1 MMNWELECN
10 ANIAKREQAMADAR
24 AVMMQSAVNVDR
36 TLDTAQ
42 ATSAQMELFSVAP
55 HQFDYVEKLLSAL
68 PRKRQ
73 REHFRHVWLRAFNGV
88 KDDGSIGFK
97 FGNKQAAYANTY
109 LREILTNRLKAV
121 FQHYHIS
128 LDWLIDRDTHSQVV
142 ALSKGKKAANFP
154 FYLLGEHQLKEM
166 ADKLAMLFTKLQ
178 SDFVTEQAERK
189 ERGEI
194 SLDDFNALSRD
205 LYRLVGEVCAD
216 IGFPLKH
223 WFDLAYQDNR
233 FLDVH
238 DIEVDLN
245 KSVCPKHWKR
255 QLTTAQKRLKEHVEI
270 GCGAVSAK
278 VSPYVSQTAFNDY
291 RAQRADNLEYLQQM
305 VLENLDDSTEQMP
318 LIEMWKK
325 SVANPA
331 IRFQETMNRLRGIDE
346 WAIEN
351 SFVSLFLTLTAPS
364 SFHATHETGK
374 NNKKWQGASPRD
386 TQRYLNKVW
395 AQLRAQFAKRRIG
408 FFGFRGVE
416 PHHDGTPHWHLLMY
430 VKPERK
436 DEVIQLF
443 RKKALELD
451 GDEFGAKKYRFK
463 VEEIDPTKGSAI
475 GYVAKYI
482 AKNIYAG
489 KQGKEM
495 SDEVENLTLLENV
508 QRVSAWANLWG
519 IRQFQFYG
527 TPSISTW
534 RELRKI
540 DDAMAATA
548 DDEVL
553 DIGRRVADVSCF
565 ASYIKVQ
572 GGAMTER
579 CVQPI
584 CIEYEEC
591 KPNKYGEI
599 RKKIVGVK
607 NRFTEKK
614 IITKL
619 KNWVI
624 KSTKSALGSTAL
636 NSESTE
642 TNKAHRAAWT
652 CVNNC
657 NRSKIEQQVNLLMLP
672 IGSPLKPSQID
683 LLMRHG
689 RLRLNDY
696 RWICCENDEVF
707 IKEEKIPLAQ
717 AFGWGESLGDF
728 RVN

>member
-10 ANIAKREQAMADAR
+10 ANLAKREQAMADAR
-24 AVMMQSAVNVDR
+24 AVMMQSAVNFDR
-36 TLDTAQ
+36 TFDTAQ

-121 FQHYHIS
+121 FQHYHVS

-194 SLDDFNALSRD
+194 SLDDFTALSRD

-223 WFDLAYQDNR
+223 WFAYQDNR
-233 FLDVH
+233 FLDVN

-245 KSVCPKHWKR
+245 KSVCQKHWKR

-278 VSPYVSQTAFNDY
+278 VSPYVSQSAFNDY

-305 VLENLDDSTEQMP
+305 LLENLDDSTEQMP

-395 AQLRAQFAKRRIG
+395 AQLRAQFAKRGIG

-430 VKPERK
+430 VKPEHK
-436 DEVIQLF
+436 DDVIHLF

-519 IRQFQFYG
+519 IRQFQFFG
-527 TPSISTW
+527 LPSISVW

-540 DDAMAATA
+540 DDSMSEVA
-548 DDEVL
+548 DDETL
-553 DIGRRVADVSCF
+553 DIARIVADVSCF
-565 ASYIKVQ
+565 ASYMEVQ
-572 GGAMTER
+572 GGAMTKR
-579 CVQPI
+579 CDQPI

-591 KPNKYGEI
+591 EPNKYGEI

-624 KSTKSALGSTAL
+624 KSAKSALGSTAL

-657 NRSKIEQQVNLLMLP
+657 NRLKIEQQANLLMLP
-672 IGSPLKPSQID
+672 IGSPLKPSQIE

>member
-10 ANIAKREQAMADAR
+10 ANLAKREQAMADAR
-24 AVMMQSAVNVDR
+24 AVMMQSAVKFDR
-36 TLDTAQ
+36 TFDTAQ

-121 FQHYHIS
+121 FQHYHVS
-128 LDWLIDRDTHSQVV
+128 LDWLIDRDAHSQVV

-194 SLDDFNALSRD
+194 SLDDFTALSREM
-205 LYRLVGEVCAD
+205 YRLVGEVCAD
-216 IGFPLKH
+216 IGFALPNWVAFIEKPYLDINKIDRDLKKAVCEEH
-223 WFDLAYQDNR
+223 WN
-233 FLDVH
+233 
-238 DIEVDLN
+238 
-245 KSVCPKHWKR
+245 R
-255 QLTTAQKRLKEHVEI
+255 QLKRAQARLKEHIEI

-278 VSPYVSQTAFNDY
+278 VSPYISQSALNDY
-291 RAQRADNLEYLQQM
+291 QAKRADNMEFLEQM
-305 VLENLDDSTEQMP
+305 VLENLEDETERMP
-318 LIEMWKK
+318 LIEMWKH
-325 SVANPA
+325 SPSNPL
-331 IRFQETMNRLRGIDE
+331 IKWNEMINELRGVDD
-346 WAIEN
+346 WAN
-351 SFVSLFLTLTAPS
+351 LNNFVPLFWTWTAPS
-364 SFHATHETGK
+364 SFHATHESGK
-374 NNKKWQGASPRD
+374 NNKKWQGTSPRD
-386 TQRYLNKVW
+386 TQRYLTKAW
-395 AQLRAQFAKRRIG
+395 AQLRAQFAKRGIG
-408 FFGFRGVE
+408 FFGYRGVE
-416 PHHDGTPHWHLLMY
+416 PHHDGTPHWHLLIY
-430 VKPERK
+430 VAPTHKETVN
-436 DEVIQLF
+436 ELF
-443 RKKALELD
+443 RKKALELN
-451 GDEFGAKKYRFK
+451 GDEFGAKKYRCK
-463 VEEIDPTKGSAI
+463 IEEIDPEKGSAI
-475 GYVAKYI
+475 GYIAKYI

-489 KQGKEM
+489 NQADEK
-495 SDEVENLTLLENV
+495 SDEVEDLTLRENV
-508 QRVSAWANLWG
+508 VRVSAWASLWG

-540 DDAMAATA
+540 DDAMAADA
-548 DDEVL
+548 DDDVL
-553 DIGRRVADVSCF
+553 DIGRTVADVSCF

-572 GGAMTER
+572 GGAMTKR
-579 CVQPI
+579 CDQPI

-591 KPNKYGEI
+591 EPNKYGEI

-624 KSTKSALGSTAL
+624 KSAKSALGSTAL

-642 TNKAHRAAWT
+642 KNKAHRAAWT

-657 NRSKIEQQVNLLMLP
+657 NRSKIEQQANLLMLP

>member
-1 MMNWELECN
+1 MNWELECN
-10 ANIAKREQAMADAR
+10 ANLAKREQAMADAR
-24 AVMMQSAVNVDR
+24 AVMMQSAVNFDR
-36 TLDTAQ
+36 TLDAAQ

-128 LDWLIDRDTHSQVV
+128 LDWLIDRDAHSQVA
-142 ALSKGKKAANFP
+142 ALSKGKKGANFP
-154 FYLLGEHQLKEM
+154 FYLLSEHQLKEM

-194 SLDDFNALSRD
+194 SLDDFTALSREM
-205 LYRLVGEVCAD
+205 YRLVGEVCAD
-216 IGFPLKH
+216 IGFALPNWVAFIEKPYLDINKIDRDLKKAVCEEH
-223 WFDLAYQDNR
+223 WN
-233 FLDVH
+233 
-238 DIEVDLN
+238 
-245 KSVCPKHWKR
+245 R
-255 QLTTAQKRLKEHVEI
+255 QLKRAQARLKEHIEI

-278 VSPYVSQTAFNDY
+278 VSPYISQSALNDY
-291 RAQRADNLEYLQQM
+291 QAKRADNMEFLEQM
-305 VLENLDDSTEQMP
+305 VLENLEDETERMP
-318 LIEMWKK
+318 LIEMWKH
-325 SVANPA
+325 SPSNPL
-331 IRFQETMNRLRGIDE
+331 IKWNEMINELRGVDD
-346 WAIEN
+346 WAN
-351 SFVSLFLTLTAPS
+351 LNNFVPLFWTWTAPS
-364 SFHATHETGK
+364 SFHATHESGK

-386 TQRYLNKVW
+386 TQRYLTKAW
-395 AQLRAQFAKRRIG
+395 AQLRAQFAKRGIG
-408 FFGFRGVE
+408 FFGYRGVE
-416 PHHDGTPHWHLLMY
+416 PHHDGTPHWHLLIY
-430 VKPERK
+430 VAPTHKETVN
-436 DEVIQLF
+436 ELF
-443 RKKALELD
+443 RKKALELN
-451 GDEFGAKKYRFK
+451 GDEFGAKKYRCK
-463 VEEIDPTKGSAI
+463 IEEIDPEKGSAI
-475 GYVAKYI
+475 GYIAKYI

-489 KQGKEM
+489 NQADEK
-495 SDEVENLTLLENV
+495 SDEVEDLTLRENV
-508 QRVSAWANLWG
+508 VRVSAWASLWG

-553 DIGRRVADVSCF
+553 DIGRTVADVSCF
-565 ASYIKVQ
+565 GSYLKVQ
-572 GGAMTER
+572 GGAMTKR
-579 CVQPI
+579 CDQPI

-591 KPNKYGEI
+591 EPNKYGEI

-624 KSTKSALGSTAL
+624 KSAKSALGSTAL

>member
-10 ANIAKREQAMADAR
+10 ANLAKREQAMADAR

-36 TLDTAQ
+36 TFDTAQ

-55 HQFDYVEKLLSAL
+55 HQFDYVEKLLYAL

-97 FGNKQAAYANTY
+97 FGNKQAAYANIY

-121 FQHYHIS
+121 FQHYQVS

-154 FYLLGEHQLKEM
+154 FYLLSEHQLKEM

-178 SDFVTEQAERK
+178 SDFINEQAERK

-194 SLDDFNALSRD
+194 SLDDFTALSRD

-223 WFDLAYQDNR
+223 WFAYQDNR
-233 FLDVH
+233 FLDVN

-278 VSPYVSQTAFNDY
+278 VSPYVSQSAFNDY

-430 VKPERK
+430 VK
-436 DEVIQLF
+436 
-443 RKKALELD
+443 
-451 GDEFGAKKYRFK
+451 
-463 VEEIDPTKGSAI
+463 T
-475 GYVAKYI
+475 
-482 AKNIYAG
+482 
-489 KQGKEM
+489 
-495 SDEVENLTLLENV
+495 
-508 QRVSAWANLWG
+508 
-519 IRQFQFYG
+519 
-527 TPSISTW
+527 
-534 RELRKI
+534 
-540 DDAMAATA
+540 
-548 DDEVL
+548 
-553 DIGRRVADVSCF
+553 
-565 ASYIKVQ
+565 
-572 GGAMTER
+572 
-579 CVQPI
+579 
-584 CIEYEEC
+584 
-591 KPNKYGEI
+591 
-599 RKKIVGVK
+599 
-607 NRFTEKK
+607 
-614 IITKL
+614 
-619 KNWVI
+619 
-624 KSTKSALGSTAL
+624 
-636 NSESTE
+636 
-642 TNKAHRAAWT
+642 
-652 CVNNC
+652 
-657 NRSKIEQQVNLLMLP
+657 
-672 IGSPLKPSQID
+672 
-683 LLMRHG
+683 
-689 RLRLNDY
+689 
-696 RWICCENDEVF
+696 
-707 IKEEKIPLAQ
+707 
-717 AFGWGESLGDF
+717 
-728 RVN
+728 

>member
-10 ANIAKREQAMADAR
+10 ANLAKREQAMADAR
-24 AVMMQSAVNVDR
+24 AVMMQSAVNFDR

-73 REHFRHVWLRAFNGV
+73 REHFRHVWLRAFESV

-121 FQHYHIS
+121 FQHYHVS
-128 LDWLIDRDTHSQVV
+128 LDWLIDRDTHSQMV

-154 FYLLGEHQLKEM
+154 FYLLSEHQLKEM

-178 SDFVTEQAERK
+178 SDFVSEQAERK
-189 ERGEI
+189 ARGEI
-194 SLDDFNALSRD
+194 SLDDFTALSRD

-223 WFDLAYQDNR
+223 WFAYQDNR

-395 AQLRAQFAKRRIG
+395 AQLRAQFAKRGIG

-436 DEVIQLF
+436 DEVIHLF

-519 IRQFQFYG
+519 IRQFPFYG

-553 DIGRRVADVSCF
+553 DIGRTVADVSCF
-565 ASYIKVQ
+565 GSYLKVQ
-572 GGAMTER
+572 GGAMTKR
-579 CVQPI
+579 CDQPI

-591 KPNKYGEI
+591 EPNKYGEI

-624 KSTKSALGSTAL
+624 KSAKSALGSTAL

-728 RVN
+728 RNH

>member
-10 ANIAKREQAMADAR
+10 ANLAKREQAMADAR
-24 AVMMQSAVNVDR
+24 AVMMQSAVNFDR
-36 TLDTAQ
+36 TFDTAQ

-121 FQHYHIS
+121 FQHYHVS

-194 SLDDFNALSRD
+194 SLDDFAALSRD

-223 WFDLAYQDNR
+223 WFAYQDNR
-233 FLDVH
+233 FLDVN

-278 VSPYVSQTAFNDY
+278 VSPYVSQSALNEYKT
-291 RAQRADNLEYLQQM
+291 QRAANMEYLGQMMLVNLED
-305 VLENLDDSTEQMP
+305 ETEQLP

-325 SVANPA
+325 SVANPL
-331 IRFQETMNRLRGIDE
+331 IKFYETINKLRGVDDYAE
-346 WAIEN
+346 KNNDVA
-351 SFVSLFLTLTAPS
+351 LFFTLTAPS
-364 SFHATHETGK
+364 SFHATHSNGTS
-374 NNKKWQGASPRD
+374 NKKWQGASPRD
-386 TQRYLNKVW
+386 TQAYLNKVW
-395 AQLRAQFAKRRIG
+395 AQLRAQYAKRGIG
-408 FFGFRGVE
+408 IYGYRGVE
-416 PHHDGTPHWHLLMY
+416 PHHDGTPHWHLLVY
-430 VKPERK
+430 TSPKYQ
-436 DEVIQLF
+436 DEVIRLF
-443 RKKALELD
+443 KKKALEMD
-451 GDEFGAKKYRFK
+451 GHEFGAKKYRCK
-463 VEEIDPTKGSAI
+463 VEVIDREKGSAI
-475 GYVAKYI
+475 GYVMKYMS
-482 AKNIYAG
+482 KNIYAG
-489 KQGKEM
+489 NQADEK
-495 SDEVENLTLLENV
+495 SDEVENLTLRENV
-508 QRVSAWANLWG
+508 IRATAWNHIWG
-519 IRQFQFYG
+519 LRQFQFFG
-527 TPSISTW
+527 LPSISVW

-540 DDAMAATA
+540 DDSMSEVA
-548 DDEVL
+548 DDETL
-553 DIGRRVADVSCF
+553 DIARVVADVSCF
-565 ASYIKVQ
+565 ASYMEVQ
-572 GGAMTER
+572 GGSMAKR
-579 CVQPI
+579 CDQPI

-591 KPNKYGEI
+591 EPNKYGEI

-624 KSTKSALGSTAL
+624 KSAKSALGSTAL

-657 NRSKIEQQVNLLMLP
+657 NRSKIEQQANLLMLP

-696 RWICCENDEVF
+696 RWICCENNEVF

>member
-10 ANIAKREQAMADAR
+10 ANLAKREQAMADAR
-24 AVMMQSAVNVDR
+24 AVMMQSAVNFDR
-36 TLDTAQ
+36 TFDTAQ

-121 FQHYHIS
+121 FQHYQIS

-154 FYLLGEHQLKEM
+154 FYLLSEHQLKEM
-166 ADKLAMLFTKLQ
+166 ADKLALLFTKLQ

-194 SLDDFNALSRD
+194 SLDDFAALSRD

-223 WFDLAYQDNR
+223 WFAYQDNR
-233 FLDVH
+233 FLDVN

-245 KSVCPKHWKR
+245 KSVCPIHWKR

-291 RAQRADNLEYLQQM
+291 RVQRADNLEYLQQM

-395 AQLRAQFAKRRIG
+395 AQLRAQFAKRGIG

-430 VKPERK
+430 VKPEHK
-436 DEVIQLF
+436 DDVIHLF

-553 DIGRRVADVSCF
+553 DIGRTVADVSCF
-565 ASYIKVQ
+565 GSYLKVQ
-572 GGAMTER
+572 GGAMTKR
-579 CVQPI
+579 CEQPI

-624 KSTKSALGSTAL
+624 KSAKSALGSTAL
-636 NSESTE
+636 HSEPTE

-657 NRSKIEQQVNLLMLP
+657 NRSKIEQQANLLMLP

>member
-10 ANIAKREQAMADAR
+10 ANLAKREQAMADAR
-24 AVMMQSAVNVDR
+24 AVMMQSAVNFDR
-36 TLDTAQ
+36 TLDAAQ
-42 ATSAQMELFSVAP
+42 ATSAQMELFSIAP

-121 FQHYHIS
+121 FQHYHVS

-194 SLDDFNALSRD
+194 SLDDFTALSRD

-223 WFDLAYQDNR
+223 WFAYQDNR
-233 FLDVH
+233 FLDVN

-364 SFHATHETGK
+364 SFHPTHETGK

-436 DEVIQLF
+436 DEVIHLF

-451 GDEFGAKKYRFK
+451 GDEFGAMNLGR
-463 VEEIDPTKGSAI
+463 
-475 GYVAKYI
+475 
-482 AKNIYAG
+482 KNI
-489 KQGKEM
+489 
-495 SDEVENLTLLENV
+495 
-508 QRVSAWANLWG
+508 VS
-519 IRQFQFYG
+519 
-527 TPSISTW
+527 
-534 RELRKI
+534 K
-540 DDAMAATA
+540 
-548 DDEVL
+548 
-553 DIGRRVADVSCF
+553 
-565 ASYIKVQ
+565 
-572 GGAMTER
+572 
-579 CVQPI
+579 
-584 CIEYEEC
+584 
-591 KPNKYGEI
+591 
-599 RKKIVGVK
+599 
-607 NRFTEKK
+607 
-614 IITKL
+614 
-619 KNWVI
+619 
-624 KSTKSALGSTAL
+624 
-636 NSESTE
+636 
-642 TNKAHRAAWT
+642 
-652 CVNNC
+652 
-657 NRSKIEQQVNLLMLP
+657 
-672 IGSPLKPSQID
+672 
-683 LLMRHG
+683 
-689 RLRLNDY
+689 
-696 RWICCENDEVF
+696 
-707 IKEEKIPLAQ
+707 
-717 AFGWGESLGDF
+717 
-728 RVN
+728 